1 MDNYHDGV
9 YGGSDFDY
17 RPRYGSAGYGADP
30 GSLNSGQP
38 TPPPLLMHASS
49 SSNGAGVTSPSDQV
63 SGGSSAVPTPG
74 PGQSGPRPMSTSS
87 RIEGKDEPIGFDE
100 GILRGL
106 CDMDCALPLLAD
118 RIKQSIATC
127 KQVGTFFR
135 QRADVEEKYARGL
148 TDVARTSNE
157 VYGKADCK
165 AGSFVASFQA
175 ALRLQEQLAQN
186 RLRFSQRL
194 NEMSEEMFALSREG
208 ERQRKQHKD
217 NGTRLQNILQDSETV
232 MDKAKGR
239 FDQTAEELERIL
251 VAKEGESFR
260 DAGMRSANA
269 ANAAAGNGLPQA
281 SGKKGIG
288 KAMTKGL
295 FKGKNPAQMAKHE
308 DDVRARMASTSE
320 AFRKACLESQALRQ
334 EYFNH
339 QLPRIVRVLKDCADE
354 LDNGMQYHLTRYA
367 YMYESTVVSEGTL
380 LSPRDPEDAGM
391 KAIFDLI
398 DNRSD
403 FRAYMQNYAVARNAP
418 RGPRREGLYDE
429 GYVPVVPHLQ
439 QPQQQQQQ
447 QQQHLP
453 SQLQQPPSA
462 HSSLVSQAP
471 PQLPPISNGNGN
483 LPQPQ
488 TQTGTSPASTA
499 DMYVSPGI
507 PANSGAT
514 FGVDLGDQLA
524 RDGAEVPKVVVKCAE
539 AIEAYGL
546 DSVGIYR
553 LSGTTSK
560 VTALKNALDKDVD
573 GVDIM
578 DDAWS
583 SDINEVSGALKLWFR
598 ELPEPL
604 LTYGLYHGFIDA
616 AKKDIDRLR
625 HIRLHEQVND
635 LPDPNYAT
643 LKYFMGHLDR
653 VRRHEGVNQMSAS
666 NLSIVFGPTLL
677 GAPPEEGGLK
687 LEDMSYQC
695 KAIET
700 ILEKYHEIF
709 VEEEDE
715 AEDGAAQA
723 QQ

>member
-30 GSLNSGQP
+30 GSQNSGQP

-74 PGQSGPRPMSTSS
+74 PGQSGPRRMSTSS

-135 QRADVEEKYARGL
+135 QRSDVEEKYARGL

-157 VYGKADCK
+157 VYSKADCK

-269 ANAAAGNGLPQA
+269 ANAAAGNGLPQG

-308 DDVRARMASTSE
+308 DDVRARMALTSE

-339 QLPRIVRVLKDCADE
+339 QLPRIVRLLKDCADE

-429 GYVPVVPHLQ
+429 GY
-439 QPQQQQQQ
+439 
-447 QQQHLP
+447 
-453 SQLQQPPSA
+453 
-462 HSSLVSQAP
+462 
-471 PQLPPISNGNGN
+471 
-483 LPQPQ
+483 
-488 TQTGTSPASTA
+488 TGTSPASTA

-524 RDGAEVPKVVVKCAE
+524 RDGTEVPKVVIKCAE

-578 DDAWS
+578 DEAWS

-643 LKYFMGHLDR
+643 LKYFMGHLDK

>member
-9 YGGSDFDY
+9 YAGSDLEY
-17 RPRYGSAGYGADP
+17 RPRYGSAGYGGDP
-30 GSLNSGQP
+30 GPQNSGQP
-38 TPPPLLMHASS
+38 TPPSIAMHASS
-49 SSNGAGVTSPSDQV
+49 SSNGAGMTSPPDQL

-74 PGQSGPRPMSTSS
+74 PGQSGPRRMSTSS
-87 RIEGKDEPIGFDE
+87 RLEGKDEPIGFDE

-127 KQVGTFFR
+127 KQVGIFFR
-135 QRADVEEKYARGL
+135 QRADVEEKYSRGL
-148 TDVARTSNE
+148 TEVARTSNE

-165 AGSFVASFQA
+165 AGSFVASYQA

-194 NEMSEEMFALSREG
+194 YEMSEEMFALGREG

-269 ANAAAGNGLPQA
+269 ASAAAGNGVSQS

-339 QLPRIVRVLKDCADE
+339 QLPRIVRALKDCADE

-403 FRAYMQNYAVARNAP
+403 FKAYMQNYSVARNTP
-418 RGPRREGLYDE
+418 RGPRREGPYDE
-429 GYVPVVPHLQ
+429 GY
-439 QPQQQQQQ
+439 
-447 QQQHLP
+447 
-453 SQLQQPPSA
+453 
-462 HSSLVSQAP
+462 
-471 PQLPPISNGNGN
+471 LPPISNGNGN
-483 LPQPQ
+483 LPQPPP
-488 TQTGTSPASTA
+488 QTGTSPASTA
-499 DMYVSPGI
+499 DMYVSPGV

-524 RDGAEVPKVVVKCAE
+524 RDGTEVPKVVVKCAE

-560 VTALKNALDKDVD
+560 VTALKNALDKDID

-578 DDAWS
+578 DEAWS

-604 LTYGLYHGFIDA
+604 LTYGLYHGFIEA

-643 LKYFMGHLDR
+643 LKYFMGHLDK

-677 GAPPEEGGLK
+677 GAPPEEGGLR

-700 ILEKYHEIF
+700 ILEKYQEIF

-715 AEDGAAQA
+715 DEDGAAQA
-723 QQ
+723 Q